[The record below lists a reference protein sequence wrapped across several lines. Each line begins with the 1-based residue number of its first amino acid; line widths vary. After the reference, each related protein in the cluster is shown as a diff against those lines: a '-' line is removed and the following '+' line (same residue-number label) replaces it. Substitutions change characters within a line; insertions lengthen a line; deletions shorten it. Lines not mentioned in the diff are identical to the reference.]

1 MKDYN
6 EVFGY
11 EAFAGF
17 MTAAQL
23 KRHTE
28 CIREYKGYSIAFGKY
43 RRDAAGRAWW
53 SVRVWKNDGK
63 DRLGAFTMKN
73 LCATD
78 GEAMVM
84 APGGQKPTL
93 TGLPDK
99 RKTEHSKN
107 GAGRLCVLYR

>member
-28 CIREYKGYSIAFGKY
+28 CIREYRGYSIAFGKY
-43 RRDAAGRAWW
+43 QRDAQGKAWW

-63 DRLGAFTMKN
+63 DCLGAFTMKG

-78 GEAMVM
+78 GEAMAM
-84 APGGQKPTL
+84 ATRWARQTL

-99 RKTEHSKN
+99 RKTEHPKS
-107 GAGRLCVLYR
+107 GAGRLCILYR

>member
-1 MKDYN
+1 MYCRKGKHTKKAEDTTMRNYN

-11 EAFAGF
+11 ETFAGF

-43 RRDAAGRAWW
+43 QRDAEGKAWW

-63 DRLGAFTMKN
+63 DRLGVFTMKG

-78 GEAMVM
+78 GDAMFM
-84 APGGQKPTL
+84 ATKWAKANI
-93 TGLPDK
+93 D
-99 RKTEHSKN
+99 RI
-107 GAGRLCVLYR
+107 AG

>member
-43 RRDAAGRAWW
+43 QRDAAGRAWW

-78 GEAMVM
+78 GEAMAM
-84 APGGQKPTL
+84 ATRWAKANI
-93 TGLPDK
+93 D
-99 RKTEHSKN
+99 RI
-107 GAGRLCVLYR
+107 AG

>member
-28 CIREYKGYSIAFGKY
+28 CIREYRGYSIAFGNTRGMPKA
-43 RRDAAGRAWW
+43 RHGGASGFGKTMGRTA
-53 SVRVWKNDGK
+53 
-63 DRLGAFTMKN
+63 LG
-73 LCATD
+73 LS
-78 GEAMVM
+78 
-84 APGGQKPTL
+84 
-93 TGLPDK
+93 
-99 RKTEHSKN
+99 R
-107 GAGRLCVLYR
+107 